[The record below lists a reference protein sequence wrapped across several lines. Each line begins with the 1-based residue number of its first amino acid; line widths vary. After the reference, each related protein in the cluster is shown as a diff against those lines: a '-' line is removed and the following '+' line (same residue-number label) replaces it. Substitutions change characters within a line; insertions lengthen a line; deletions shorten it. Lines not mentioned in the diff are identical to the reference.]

1 VSDSK
6 SGKNK
11 LLSLLPYLN
20 EKQRRIAAAV
30 EARSLGYGGVSE
42 VAKVTGLSRTTLH
55 RAIEELKDPKARR
68 EMMLERV
75 RVSGG
80 GRKKILAQHPSL
92 LRKLKSLVEPATR
105 GDPMSPLLWTS
116 KSTRHLSEVLSKKG
130 RPVGPQV
137 VARAL
142 QEMNYSLQANSK
154 TLEEGSN
161 RPNRDSQFH
170 YLNKCVS
177 RSLNKGDP
185 VISVD
190 TKKKELIGHYHNKGR
205 EWRPQGEPEKVLV
218 HDFIDPDV
226 PKAIPYGV
234 YDVGKNAGW
243 VNVGCDH
250 DTATFAMESI
260 RRWWRAMG
268 EPVYPEAQKL
278 LICADSGG
286 SNGYRI
292 RLWKVELQKFGDETG
307 LEVAVCHLPPGTS
320 KWNKIEHRLF
330 SHISMNWRG
339 RPLVSHE
346 VVVKLIGKTKTK
358 TGLKVKAKLDK
369 RKYPTKVKVSDEEM
383 EKLNIEYHL
392 DSPNPEWNYT
402 IRPRNQKPKK

>member
-1 VSDSK
+1 M
-6 SGKNK
+6 
-11 LLSLLPYLN
+11 LSLLPYLN

-68 EMMLERV
+68 EMRKERV
-75 RVSGG
+75 RVAGG
-80 GRKKILAQHPSL
+80 GRKKILAQPPSL
-92 LRKLKSLVEPATR
+92 LRKLQSLVEPATR
-105 GDPMSPLLWTS
+105 GDPRSPLLWTA
-116 KSTRHLSEVLSKKG
+116 KSTRHWSEVLSTKG

-142 QEMNYSLQANSK
+142 QEMHYSLPANAK
-154 TLEEGSN
+154 TLEEGAK

-170 YLNKCVS
+170 YLNQCVS
-177 RSLNKGDP
+177 RSLHQGDP

-234 YDVGKNAGW
+234 YEVGKNAGW
-243 VNVGCDH
+243 VKVGCDH

-260 RRWWRAMG
+260 RRWWRARG

-320 KWNKIEHRLF
+320 KWHKIEHRLF

-369 RKYPTKVKVSDEEM
+369 RKYPTKVNVSDEEM

-392 DSPNPEWNYT
+392 DSPNPEWN
-402 IRPRNQKPKK
+402 

>member
-1 VSDSK
+1 MSASQSRK
-6 SGKNK
+6 QK

-55 RAIEELKDPKARR
+55 RAIEELNDPKTRR
-68 EMMLERV
+68 EMTKDRV

-80 GRKKILAQHPSL
+80 GRKKMLAQHPSL
-92 LRKLKSLVEPATR
+92 LKKLKSLVEPTTR

-116 KSTRHLSEVLSKKG
+116 KSTRHLSDVLSKEG

-142 QEMNYSLQANSK
+142 QDMHYSLQGNSK
-154 TLEEGSN
+154 TLEEGSD

-170 YLNKCVS
+170 YLNKHVS
-177 RSLNKGDP
+177 RSLDEGHP

-190 TKKKELIGHYHNKGR
+190 TKKKELIGRYHNKGR
-205 EWRPQGEPEKVLV
+205 EWRPQGEPENVLV

-234 YDVGKNAGW
+234 YDIGKNAGW

-250 DTATFAMESI
+250 DTATFAVESI
-260 RRWWRAMG
+260 RRWWNKMG
-268 EPVYPEAQKL
+268 QPLSGRHKL
-278 LICADSGG
+278 LITADGGG
-286 SNGYRI
+286 SNGYRV
-292 RLWKVELQKFGDETG
+292 RLWKVALQKFGDETG
-307 LEVAVCHLPPGTS
+307 LRSRLPLPS
-320 KWNKIEHRLF
+320 RHKQ
-330 SHISMNWRG
+330 
-339 RPLVSHE
+339 
-346 VVVKLIGKTKTK
+346 
-358 TGLKVKAKLDK
+358 
-369 RKYPTKVKVSDEEM
+369 M
-383 EKLNIEYHL
+383 E
-392 DSPNPEWNYT
+392 
-402 IRPRNQKPKK
+402 

>member
-1 VSDSK
+1 
-6 SGKNK
+6 

-20 EKQRRIAAAV
+20 EKQKRIAAAV
-30 EARSLGYGGVSE
+30 EARSLGYGGVSA
-42 VAKVTGLSRTTLH
+42 VSKVTGLSRTTLH
-55 RAIEELKDPKARR
+55 RAIEELKDPKTRR
-68 EMMLERV
+68 EIAKEGV

-92 LRKLKSLVEPATR
+92 LKKLKLLVEPATR
-105 GDPMSPLLWTS
+105 GDPMSHLLWTS
-116 KSTRHLSEVLSKKG
+116 KSTRHLSEVLSRAGK
-130 RPVGPQV
+130 PVGPQV
-137 VARAL
+137 IARAL
-142 QEMNYSLQANSK
+142 QEMNYSLHANSK
-154 TLEEGSN
+154 NLEEGSN
-161 RPNRDSQFH
+161 RPNRDGQFH
-170 YLNKCVS
+170 FLNKCVS
-177 RSLNKGDP
+177 RYLDKGNP

-190 TKKKELIGHYHNKGR
+190 TKKKELVGRYHNKGR

-218 HDFIDPDV
+218 HDFIDPEV

-268 EPVYPEAQKL
+268 EEVYPKAKKL
-278 LICADSGG
+278 LICADSGD

-292 RLWKVELQKFGDETG
+292 CLWKVELQKLGDETG
-307 LEVAVCHLPPGTS
+307 LEMSVCHLPPGTS

-358 TGLKVKAKLDK
+358 TGIKVKAKLGK
-369 RKYPTKVKVSDEEM
+369 GRYPTKVKVIIV
-383 EKLNIEYHL
+383 KQHVA
-392 DSPNPEWNYT
+392 
-402 IRPRNQKPKK
+402 

>member
-1 VSDSK
+1 
-6 SGKNK
+6 
-11 LLSLLPYLN
+11 
-20 EKQRRIAAAV
+20 
-30 EARSLGYGGVSE
+30 
-42 VAKVTGLSRTTLH
+42 
-55 RAIEELKDPKARR
+55 
-68 EMMLERV
+68 
-75 RVSGG
+75 
-80 GRKKILAQHPSL
+80 
-92 LRKLKSLVEPATR
+92 
-105 GDPMSPLLWTS
+105 S

-130 RPVGPQV
+130 RPVGHQV

-142 QEMNYSLQANSK
+142 QEMNYSLQVNSK
-154 TLEEGSN
+154 TLEEGSD
-161 RPNRDSQFH
+161 RPNRDGQFH
-170 YLNKCVS
+170 YLNQCVNKF
-177 RSLNKGDP
+177 LNDGNP

-190 TKKKELIGHYHNKGR
+190 TKKKELIGRYHNKGR

-226 PKAIPYGV
+226 PKAIPYGI

-250 DTATFAMESI
+250 DTAAFAMESI

-307 LEVAVCHLPPGTS
+307 LEMAVCHLPPGTS

-369 RKYPTKVKVSDEEM
+369 GRYPTKVKVSDEEM

-402 IRPRNQKPKK
+402 IRPRNQKAKK

>member
-1 VSDSK
+1 
-6 SGKNK
+6 
-11 LLSLLPYLN
+11 
-20 EKQRRIAAAV
+20 
-30 EARSLGYGGVSE
+30 LGYGGVSE

-177 RSLNKGDP
+177 RSLNKGNP

-330 SHISMNWRG
+330 CHITRNWRG
-339 RPLVSHE
+339 VPLETHE
-346 VVVKLIGKTKTK
+346 VVVNLVSSTRTNE
-358 TGLKVKAKLDK
+358 GLEVHCQLDE
-369 RKYPTKVKVSDEEM
+369 RDYPKGQKVSDEQFAAIRLR
-383 EKLNIEYHL
+383 KNKFHG
-392 DSPNPEWNYT
+392 DWNYEIHPNSKT
-402 IRPRNQKPKK
+402 

>member
-1 VSDSK
+1 M
-6 SGKNK
+6 
-11 LLSLLPYLN
+11 PYLN
-20 EKQRRIAAAV
+20 EKQQRIAAAV
-30 EARSLGYGGVSE
+30 EARSLGYGGISE
-42 VAKVTGLSRTTLH
+42 VSKVTGLSRTTLH
-55 RAIEELKDPKARR
+55 RAIEELKDPKTRR
-68 EMMLERV
+68 EMAKERV
-75 RVSGG
+75 RVPGG
-80 GRKKILAQHPSL
+80 GRKKILVQHPFL
-92 LRKLKSLVEPATR
+92 LKKLKSLVEPTTR

-116 KSTRHLSEVLSKKG
+116 KSTRHLSEVLSKEG
-130 RPVGPQV
+130 RSIGPQV

-154 TLEEGSN
+154 TLEEGSD

-177 RSLNKGDP
+177 RSLDEASP

-190 TKKKELIGHYHNKGR
+190 TKKKELIGRYHNKGR
-205 EWRPQGEPEKVLV
+205 EWRPQGNPEKVLV

-234 YDVGKNAGW
+234 YDVGKNEGW

-358 TGLKVKAKLDK
+358 TGLKVKAKLDNG
-369 RKYPTKVKVSDEEM
+369 KYPTKVKVSDEEM

-392 DSPNPEWNYT
+392 DSPNPDWNYT
-402 IRPRNQKPKK
+402 IRPRNQKINK